1 MFTILGGLA
10 VLWLLLMIL
19 GVAGLIL
26 GMGMILGVMFK
37 LIILISVT
45 YVCVRLI
52 AKILGFM

>member
-52 AKILGFM
+52 AKILGSI

>member
-45 YVCVRLI
+45 YLCVKKKK
-52 AKILGFM
+52 KILGFM